1 MAGSLH
7 KSYVNEVNLSG
18 KTYPKMLLASL
29 TFYTILKEFRSF
41 NAESLGSIDQRAAKL
56 PAIKPQC
63 LIFHL
68 NVTALSVKNNQ
79 I

>member
-29 TFYTILKEFRSF
+29 TFYTILKGFRPF
-41 NAESLGSIDQRAAKL
+41 NAKNVGSVGQKAAKL
-56 PAIKPQC
+56 PAIK
-63 LIFHL
+63 
-68 NVTALSVKNNQ
+68 V
-79 I
+79 